1 MTRKYYEVGIIH
13 TGSSDGERF
22 SQFHD
27 EIKIFE
33 TAHEVTE
40 WLKKEYDFE
49 IQRTVMYHADN
60 MPCGYVFAFEN
71 ADLSHVPVERWQQ
84 KDWVNISRIS
94 AEDAFEEIEYEVS

>member
-27 EIKIFE
+27 ETKIFE

-40 WLKKEYDFE
+40 WLKENYSSAKRND
-49 IQRTVMYHADN
+49 MYITDTEQ
-60 MPCGYVFAFEN
+60 CGYVYEFEN
-71 ADLSHVPVERWQQ
+71 ADWSHSPVERWQQ
-84 KDWVNISRIS
+84 KDWVNIDKIE
-94 AEDAFEEIEYEVS
+94 AENAFEEIAYEVS